1 MKPKLPAS
9 ALFAPL
15 LLAFAAAGVAAP
27 PTITLTTPAQ
37 NQGAYLLI
45 VGTATDTAETGS
57 TGEKKASAGIKEVRY
72 QVEGSKKWKRAQL
85 TAKNSTPS
93 GWFIEFDNTSRVGKR
108 ITFYAVDRA
117 GLGSPVISTRFK
129 RVVNTTTTPTPT
141 PTPITTVSDQ

>member
-1 MKPKLPAS
+1 MKSKLSAS
-9 ALFAPL
+9 ALLAPL
-15 LLAFAAAGVAAP
+15 LLAFAASAVAAP

-37 NQGAYLLI
+37 NQGAYLVI
-45 VGTATDTAETGS
+45 VGTATDTAESGS
-57 TGEKKASAGIKEVRY
+57 TGEKVARAGIKEVRY

-108 ITFYAVDRA
+108 ITFYAVDRV

-129 RVVNTTTTPTPT
+129 RVVSTATATPTPT
-141 PTPITTVSDQ
+141 TTVADQ

>member
-1 MKPKLPAS
+1 MKSKLSVSVLLAPVLLALAAS
-9 ALFAPL
+9 A
-15 LLAFAAAGVAAP
+15 VAAP

-37 NQGAYLLI
+37 NQGAYLVI
-45 VGTATDTAETGS
+45 VGTATDTAELGS
-57 TGEKKASAGIKEVRY
+57 TGEKAARAGIKEVRY

-93 GWFIEFDNTSRVGKR
+93 GWLIEFDNTSRVGKR

-129 RVVNTTTTPTPT
+129 RVVSTATVTPTPT
-141 PTPITTVSDQ
+141 TTVTDQ

>member
-1 MKPKLPAS
+1 MKSKLSAS
-9 ALFAPL
+9 ALLAPL
-15 LLAFAAAGVAAP
+15 LLAFAASVVAAP

-37 NQGAYLLI
+37 NQGAYLVI
-45 VGTATDTAETGS
+45 VGTATDTAESGS
-57 TGEKKASAGIKEVRY
+57 TGEKVARAGIKEVRY

-129 RVVNTTTTPTPT
+129 RVVSTATATPTPT
-141 PTPITTVSDQ
+141 TTVADQ

>member
-1 MKPKLPAS
+1 M
-9 ALFAPL
+9 
-15 LLAFAAAGVAAP
+15 
-27 PTITLTTPAQ
+27 
-37 NQGAYLLI
+37 I
-45 VGTATDTAETGS
+45 VGTATDTAELGS
-57 TGEKKASAGIKEVRY
+57 TGEKAARAGIKEVRY

-129 RVVNTTTTPTPT
+129 RVVSTATVTPTPT
-141 PTPITTVSDQ
+141 TTVTDQ

>member
-1 MKPKLPAS
+1 MKSKLSAS
-9 ALFAPL
+9 ALLAPL
-15 LLAFAAAGVAAP
+15 LLAFAASAVAAP

-37 NQGAYLLI
+37 NQGAYLVI
-45 VGTATDTAETGS
+45 VGTATDTAESGS
-57 TGEKKASAGIKEVRY
+57 TGEKVARAGIKEVRY

-129 RVVNTTTTPTPT
+129 RVVSTATATPTPT
-141 PTPITTVSDQ
+141 TTVADQ

>member
-1 MKPKLPAS
+1 MKTNTSAS
-9 ALFAPL
+9 ALFASL
-15 LLAFAAAGVAAP
+15 LLACAPLAIAAP

-37 NQGAYLLI
+37 NQGAYLVI
-45 VGTATDTAETGS
+45 AGTATDTAESGTS
-57 TGEKKASAGIKEVRY
+57 GEKVSMLGIKEVRY

-85 TAKNSTPS
+85 TAKNSSPS

-129 RVVNTTTTPTPT
+129 RVVSTATVTPTPT
-141 PTPITTVSDQ
+141 TTVTDQ